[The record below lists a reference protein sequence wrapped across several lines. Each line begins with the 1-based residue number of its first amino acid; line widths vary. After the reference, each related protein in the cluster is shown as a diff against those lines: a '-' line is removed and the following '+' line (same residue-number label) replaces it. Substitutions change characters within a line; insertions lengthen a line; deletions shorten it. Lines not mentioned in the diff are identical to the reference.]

1 MMSYFPDRE
10 FEDCGAYAAAYLEQ
24 IVAAWRSLD
33 ADKISAAGAL
43 LSSTLG
49 DDRRIFSCGNG
60 GSAAIANHLLCD
72 WLKGVRTG
80 THLKPKVHTLSS
92 SVELITALANDIGVE
107 EIFSYPLVSLAQ
119 KGDLLIAISSS
130 GASPNIVRA
139 VEQARFMGLKI
150 IALTGFD
157 GSPVS
162 SMADVS
168 LHVSSSNYGVVEDVH
183 QSLMHVLAQFVRH
196 RNVTEVGALGAI
208 KF

>member
-10 FEDCGAYAAAYLEQ
+10 FEDGGAYAAAYLEQ
-24 IVAAWRSLD
+24 ILAAWRSLD
-33 ADKISAAGAL
+33 SDKISAAGAL
-43 LSSTLG
+43 LSSALG

-139 VEQARFMGLKI
+139 VEQARSMGLKI

-157 GSPVS
+157 GGPVS
-162 SMADVS
+162 GMADVS
-168 LHVSSSNYGVVEDVH
+168 LHVRSSNYGVVEDVH